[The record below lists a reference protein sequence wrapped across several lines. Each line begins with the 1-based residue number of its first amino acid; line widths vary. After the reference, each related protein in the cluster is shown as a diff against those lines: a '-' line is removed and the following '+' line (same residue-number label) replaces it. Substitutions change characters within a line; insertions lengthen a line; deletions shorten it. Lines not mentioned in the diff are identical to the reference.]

1 MSEIVLTAEQQSFQ
15 RALQEHQA
23 APRYNFDST
32 DMLTVERLAE
42 VREFEAR
49 FHSRSFWTSGQ
60 YPDWLTD
67 FVEQSFRNVPYYRTL
82 GRAPRSFEALPSFGR
97 EVLKKEPWSL
107 VPDNLELDALTVY
120 TTSGTQGSVLAI
132 PTHPNVSSLLLVVT
146 EAMLQRAGVSYPR
159 GPGKVAIA
167 LVGYQE
173 KTLTYASF
181 SHHLEGAGFLKLNL
195 APHDW
200 RSPEDRAA
208 FLREMSPTVFSGS
221 PYAFEKLAEIAP
233 DLRPAALVSS
243 AVALH
248 PGHAQKLSET
258 FGCPVFDMYSLTE
271 SRGIAGRLWDE
282 DDFQLLSPDLY
293 VEILGS
299 NDERLPEGEVGEIVI
314 TGGRN
319 PYLPLLR
326 YRTGDRGALVFEKG
340 RPCLRNFQGRQAV
353 RLENSSGQVVP
364 TLDVVHAVKSLPLVG
379 FSLSQAS
386 DRSVKLTFSGSVEVS
401 QVKEALESLFGSKCT
416 VEKSAGWEG
425 KPHQFRSEFGGV
437 GA

>member
-1 MSEIVLTAEQQSFQ
+1 MSEIVITSEQKTFE
-15 RALQEHQA
+15 RALQEHHA
-23 APRYNFDST
+23 APRYNFRST
-32 DMLTVERLAE
+32 DMLTTERLAE
-42 VREFEAR
+42 VRAFEAN
-49 FHSRSFWTSGQ
+49 FGSGSFWTSGRH
-60 YPDWLTD
+60 PDWLSD
-67 FVEQSFRNVPYYRTL
+67 FVEQSLRNVPYYRAL
-82 GRAPRSFEALPSFGR
+82 GRAPRSFEAIPSFGR
-97 EVLKKEPWSL
+97 DVLKNEPWNL
-107 VPDNLELDALTVY
+107 VPDNLELETMTVY

-159 GPGKVAIA
+159 GPGKVALA

-208 FLREMSPTVFSGS
+208 FLRGMCPTVLSGS

-271 SRGIAGRLWDE
+271 SRGIAGRLWNE
-282 DDFQLLSPDLY
+282 DALQLLSPDLY
-293 VEILGS
+293 VEILGP
-299 NDERLPEGEVGEIVI
+299 NDERLPEGEVGEIVL

-326 YRTGDRGALVFEKG
+326 YRTGDRAALVFEKG
-340 RPCLRNFQGRQAV
+340 RPCLRSFQGRQAV
-353 RLENSSGQVVP
+353 RLENSSAQVVP
-364 TLDVVHAVKSLPLVG
+364 TLDVVHALKALPLVG
-379 FSLSQAS
+379 FSLTQAS
-386 DRSVKLTFSGSVEVS
+386 DRSVKIAYSGSVEAAEVNGA
-401 QVKEALESLFGSKCT
+401 VEPLFGSKCT

-425 KPHQFRSEFGGV
+425 KPHQFHSELL
-437 GA
+437 GAGA